1 MFPEFS
7 REQQKLNLEIQQFF
21 EKLKEK
27 TDTSIFGIGMVADN
41 DAQTTFIKL
50 RNPVIETPEHRI
62 VILGTVYAVSLLE
75 CKKAVQSRYTT
86 PGVNRFPKIVEDM
99 LRTGGSSELG
109 RIGRIDD
116 EVMRAIRTEVRTL
129 QRIYVGGE
137 KSERIAFL
145 TSVDPI
151 LSISEYAIDGR
162 HTSGVPLK
170 SQLIPL
176 IIKAERAEM
185 AFTST
190 AGMKV
195 SDLRVEQRGVI
206 DLIGPKFE
214 IKGVQDNIIITK
226 SVGRE
231 RIGDFI
237 TIIAIINLGIGAV
250 LSLLRRGRFL
260 EISLPLLFSAAVL
273 LWLRYFS
280 EWGKEYFAPSEIG
293 IEGEAPMEMRFIGE
307 LA

>member
-50 RNPVIETPEHRI
+50 RNPVIESPEHRI

-99 LRTGGSSELG
+99 LRTGGSPELG
-109 RIGRIDD
+109 RIGRFDD
-116 EVMRAIRTEVRTL
+116 EVMRTVRTEVRTL

-137 KSERIAFL
+137 KRRIAFL

-170 SQLIPL
+170 AQLTPL

-214 IKGVQDNIIITK
+214 IKGVQDNIIITR
-226 SVGRE
+226 SVSRE

-237 TIIAIINLGIGAV
+237 TIIALISLGIGAV
-250 LSLLRRGRFL
+250 LSLLRKGRFL
-260 EISLPLLFSAAVL
+260 EIALPLLFSAFII

>member
-7 REQQKLNLEIQQFF
+7 SEQQKLNLEIQHL
-21 EKLKEK
+21 LKEK
-27 TDTSIFGIGMVADN
+27 TDTSALGIGMVADD

-50 RNPVIETPEHRI
+50 INPVIETPEHRI
-62 VILGTVYAVSLLE
+62 IILGTVYAVSLLE

-99 LRTGGSSELG
+99 LRTGGSPELG
-109 RIGRIDD
+109 RIGRIEN
-116 EVMRAIRTEVRTL
+116 EVMRAIRTEVGTL
-129 QRIYVGGE
+129 QKIYGGGE
-137 KSERIAFL
+137 KKRIAFL

-151 LSISEYAIDGR
+151 LAVNEYTIDRR

-170 SQLIPL
+170 AQLTPL
-176 IIKAERAEM
+176 IVKAERTEM

-206 DLIGPKFE
+206 ELIGPKFE
-214 IKGVQDNIIITK
+214 IKGVQNNIIITK
-226 SVGRE
+226 STSKE
-231 RIGDFI
+231 KIGDFTVI
-237 TIIAIINLGIGAV
+237 FALISLSVGAV

-260 EISLPLLFSAAVL
+260 EIALPLLFLAGIL

-280 EWGKEYFAPSEIG
+280 DWGREYFAPSEIG